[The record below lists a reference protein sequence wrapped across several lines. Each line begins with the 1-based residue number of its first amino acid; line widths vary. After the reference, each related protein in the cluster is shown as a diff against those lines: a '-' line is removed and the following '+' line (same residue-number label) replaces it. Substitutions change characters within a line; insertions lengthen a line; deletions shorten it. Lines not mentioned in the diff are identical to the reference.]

1 MFLFPWFGR
10 SNLRRMANLAI
21 DPQPLHQA
29 QKPLHRSRCFNSY
42 THRPW
47 QPRIKLLHVTATVC
61 QRLFHHLPGRCIE
74 HRQCLLASVQIASY
88 NPHLGLLRSE
98 HCWGQHRTVYSG
110 RREAGVVMTS
120 TRDVGTGTQ
129 LSGYPT
135 NSLLKNLDF
144 EVFSF
149 SVLSFRRVVREW
161 FWFFDLLTRLVEA
174 TCHVLAIRVRSRH
187 RL

>member
-10 SNLRRMANLAI
+10 SNLRRMADLAI
-21 DPQPLHQA
+21 DPQLLHQA

-120 TRDVGTGTQ
+120 TGEVGTGTQ
-129 LSGYPT
+129 MSGYPT
-135 NSLLKNLDF
+135 NQELSKPSGIELVISLNYSTELRKVN
-144 EVFSF
+144 S
-149 SVLSFRRVVREW
+149 S
-161 FWFFDLLTRLVEA
+161 
-174 TCHVLAIRVRSRH
+174 
-187 RL
+187 

>member
-10 SNLRRMANLAI
+10 SNLRRMADLAI
-21 DPQPLHQA
+21 DPQLFHQA

-120 TRDVGTGTQ
+120 TGEVGPRTDV
-129 LSGYPT
+129 SDNPT
-135 NSLLKNLDF
+135 NRYLRTPSPVLLLRMRASSLKDSTFDDF
-144 EVFSF
+144 SNASGAPRNPFPVYPSF
-149 SVLSFRRVVREW
+149 
-161 FWFFDLLTRLVEA
+161 
-174 TCHVLAIRVRSRH
+174 
-187 RL
+187 